1 MSLILSWGGY
11 LLRQAAHAFTV
22 VAGLLLLAEILL
34 PGSVLPFFNLH
45 AFIFGVV
52 ALHVV
57 GMAFPGQAPANLI
70 QRLAVLIP
78 VGLFLIVAVF
88 LSVWGGSVTAMLL
101 SAAVIAVMIG
111 IIVAARTT
119 E

>member
-22 VAGLLLLAEILL
+22 VAGLLLLAEVLL

-45 AFIFGVV
+45 AFIFVV
-52 ALHVV
+52 VLLHLV
-57 GMAFPGQAPANLI
+57 GMAFPDQAPAHLL

-78 VGLFLIVAVF
+78 VGLLLIAAVF
-88 LSVWGGSVTAMLL
+88 FSIWGGSVTAMLL
-101 SAAVIAVMIG
+101 SAAAIAVMIG
-111 IIVAARTT
+111 IIIAARTT